1 MSFLLVVQ
9 PDQAQAGA
17 LHDALRTRVSAEVV
31 FVETLDDAFAWIEES
46 VPDVILLPTLT
57 PSFVEDYLIAFLATL
72 PGAGHVQIMGVP
84 QLSITEPAPAPP
96 RRRRLFWWRRRVVPA
111 PIVRPGRDPQAFAQ
125 DVIEY
130 MACARA
136 IKKELSLYGGSLSL
150 AERLE
155 RRREPRLPGHEVPW
169 ISLVS
174 FAGERAALVDVSA
187 RGALL
192 RTFAR
197 PSHRAL
203 RRSETDPRA
212 RPRLVLKLESHSE
225 VHAPG
230 HIIRCAPMAAD
241 GSTQYEI
248 AFSFDEAVGLH
259 LPWSGELVP
268 SLSAPRALPKQLL
281 AATRIERPEYLLL
294 PA

>member
-9 PDQAQAGA
+9 PDQEQAGA
-17 LHDALRTRVSAEVV
+17 LHEALRTRVTGEAV
-31 FVETLDDAFAWIEES
+31 FVETLDDAFAWIEEA

-57 PSFVEDYLIAFLATL
+57 PAFVEDYLIAFLATL
-72 PGAGHVQIMGVP
+72 PGAGHVQIMGIP
-84 QLSITEPAPAPP
+84 HLAITEPAPPPP
-96 RRRRLFWWRRRVVPA
+96 RRTLFRWRRRPA
-111 PIVRPGRDPQAFAQ
+111 LAPVVRPGQDPQAFAQ
-125 DVIEY
+125 DVIDY
-130 MACARA
+130 IACAR
-136 IKKELSLYGGSLSL
+136 IMKRDLKTYGMSLSV
-150 AERLE
+150 AEKLE
-155 RRREPRLPGHEVPW
+155 RRREPRFPGHEVPW
-169 ISLVS
+169 ISLIS

-212 RPRLVLKLESHSE
+212 RPHLILKLESHSE

-230 HIIRCAPMAAD
+230 HIIRCAPMLAD

-248 AFSFDEAVGLH
+248 AFSFDDAVGLH

-281 AATRIERPEYLLL
+281 AGPKADRPEYLLL